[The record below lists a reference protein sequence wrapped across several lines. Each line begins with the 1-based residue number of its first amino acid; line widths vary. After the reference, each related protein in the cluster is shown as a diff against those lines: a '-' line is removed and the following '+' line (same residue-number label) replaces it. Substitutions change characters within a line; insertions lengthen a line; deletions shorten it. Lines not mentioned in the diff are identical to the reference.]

1 MTKSITKTSNLGYG
15 WRGTLYS
22 DGTMRV
28 HEFDIDDESYVGTSI
43 DLPKDSVDRLARIFS
58 EIQDDWVSSY
68 L

>member
-43 DLPKDSVDRLARIFS
+43 DLPKDRILPAYGKGVSIRLPIR
-58 EIQDDWVSSY
+58 
-68 L
+68 